1 MSFPLHWKR
10 SKALAWFVLSVA
22 LVARANA
29 AEEPPPRNVLLI
41 TIDTLRADHLSCN
54 GAENVATP
62 NLDRLA
68 REGVDFTRVRA
79 AAPLTLPSHASI
91 LTGEYPPT
99 HGIRE
104 NAATR
109 LSDNQITMTE
119 VLQSKGYETAAFV
132 GSFVLDRRFGLAQ
145 GFDLYDDRVWA
156 SASDLEKLQ
165 AERPADAVFEAF
177 ESWLAGRRGEP
188 PFFAWLH
195 FYDPHAPYLPPE
207 PYRTRYRSDPYAGEV
222 AYTDEV
228 VGKVWSAL
236 ESRALL
242 RGTVIGVV
250 GDHGEGLGEHQEA
263 THSVL
268 IYNSTLHVPMI
279 LYSPGQIPAGSRVQT
294 LTSLVDLA
302 PTLLELV
309 GFPHDLGTG
318 RSLLPRIGLSGAA
331 AEQGDEQPRSV
342 YSESLYAQRNL
353 GWSPLFG
360 LEDRDFK
367 LILGAEPELFDL
379 SVDPDE
385 RRNVA
390 AERPE
395 TVSAMKEEFAALG
408 FGLET
413 ASQEE
418 ETASLDPE
426 TVAQLRSLGYL
437 SSSRRSESE
446 AAVGEAPDP
455 KEQMEVWNEIQLALA
470 EYTME
475 DFISAASRLEKLL
488 ASHPDIALG
497 YEYLGSAYE
506 KSGRLSDAEDIY
518 REGVERGFR
527 SSELSVGLG
536 RIYFRRGDLP
546 RAEDALQAAVAED
559 PLHVVALHQ
568 LAGVWAQKGDLAG
581 AVDRYRQA
589 LEINPAYVYSWNG
602 LGMALSKQGRGEEAA
617 VAFQRAVELDPT
629 VAPFHFNLAAQLE
642 KMGRKAEAR
651 SEYAEFLTLTEGEK
665 NFAQERALAKDA
677 LGRSEK

>member
-1 MSFPLHWKR
+1 MPGQV
-10 SKALAWFVLSVA
+10 LAEA
-22 LVARANA
+22 
-29 AEEPPPRNVLLI
+29 PRNLLLI

-54 GAENVATP
+54 GADNVVTP

-68 REGVDFTRVRA
+68 REGVNFSRVRA
-79 AAPLTLPSHASI
+79 PVPLTLPSHASI
-91 LTGEYPPT
+91 LTGNYPPT
-99 HGIRE
+99 HGVRE
-104 NAATR
+104 NATAP
-109 LSDNQITMTE
+109 LSEEQLTLQE
-119 VLQSKGYETAAFV
+119 VLQSNGYETAAFL

-145 GFDLYDDRVWA
+145 GFDVYDDRVWT
-156 SASDLEKLQ
+156 SAEELEKLQ
-165 AERPADAVFEAF
+165 AERPAEAVFDAF
-177 ESWLAGRRGEP
+177 EDWLADRVGQR

-207 PYRTRYRSDPYAGEV
+207 PYRTQYRSDPYAGEV
-222 AYTDEV
+222 AYADEV
-228 VGKVWSAL
+228 VGRVWTTL

-242 RGTVIGVV
+242 PGTVIGVV

-279 LYSPGQIPAGSRVQT
+279 LYSPGQIPAGSRVET

-302 PTLLELV
+302 PTLLDLV
-309 GFPHDLGTG
+309 GLPHDLGTG
-318 RSLLPRIGLSGAA
+318 RSMLPRIGLSKAA
-331 AEQGDEQPRSV
+331 VEQGDEQPRSV

-360 LEDRDFK
+360 VEGRDFK

-379 SVDPDE
+379 GADPEE
-385 RRNVA
+385 RRNLA

-395 TVSAMKEEFAALG
+395 TVSALKEQFATLG
-408 FGLET
+408 IGLET

-418 ETASLDPE
+418 EAASLDPE

-437 SSSRRSESE
+437 SSSRGSASE

-475 DFISAASRLEKLL
+475 DFIAAASRLEKLL

-506 KSGRLSDAEDIY
+506 KSGRLSDAEDVY
-518 REGVERGFR
+518 RRGVERGFR

-546 RAEDALQAAVAED
+546 RAEDALQAALAED

-568 LAGVWAQKGDLAG
+568 LAGVWAQKGDLTG
-581 AVDRYRQA
+581 AVGRYRQA

-629 VAPFHFNLAAQLE
+629 VAPFRFNLAVQLE
-642 KMGRKAEAR
+642 RMGRMEEAGSSYR
-651 SEYAEFLTLTEGEK
+651 EFLTLTEGRSDLGR
-665 NFAQERALAKDA
+665 ERAQAEEA
-677 LGRSEK
+677 LKRLQG

>member
-1 MSFPLHWKR
+1 MRALSSQQSLR
-10 SKALAWFVLSVA
+10 TLRRVACLVGLVALAGQVL
-22 LVARANA
+22 
-29 AEEPPPRNVLLI
+29 AEAPRNLLLI

-54 GAENVATP
+54 GAENVVTP

-68 REGVDFTRVRA
+68 REGANFSRVRA
-79 AAPLTLPSHASI
+79 PVPLTLPSHASI
-91 LTGEYPPT
+91 LTGKYPPT
-99 HGIRE
+99 HGVRE
-104 NAATR
+104 NAAAP
-109 LSDNQITMTE
+109 LSEDQLTLQE
-119 VLQSKGYETAAFV
+119 VLQSNGYETAAFL

-145 GFDLYDDRVWA
+145 GFDVYDDRVWT
-156 SASDLEKLQ
+156 SAEELEKLQ
-165 AERPADAVFEAF
+165 AERPAEAVFDAF
-177 ESWLAGRRGEP
+177 KSWLADRVGQR

-207 PYRTRYRSDPYAGEV
+207 PYRTAYRSDPYAGEV

-228 VGKVWSAL
+228 VGKVWTAL
-236 ESRALL
+236 ESRAML

-279 LYSPGQIPAGSRVQT
+279 LYSPGQVPAGSRVET

-302 PTLLELV
+302 PTLLDLV
-309 GFPHDLGTG
+309 GLPRELGTG
-318 RSLLPRIGLSGAA
+318 RSLLSKIGLSEAP
-331 AEQGDEQPRSV
+331 AEPGDEQTRPV

-360 LEDRDFK
+360 VEDRDFK

-379 SVDPDE
+379 GADPEE
-385 RRNVA
+385 RRNLA

-395 TVSAMKEEFAALG
+395 KVSALKEQFATLG
-408 FGLET
+408 IGLET

-418 ETASLDPE
+418 EAASLDPE
-426 TVAQLRSLGYL
+426 TVARLRSLGYL
-437 SSSRRSESE
+437 SSPRGSASAP
-446 AAVGEAPDP
+446 AAGEAPDP
-455 KEQMEVWNEIQLALA
+455 KEQMGVWNEIQLALA

-475 DFISAASRLEKLL
+475 DFVSAASRLEKLL
-488 ASHPDIALG
+488 ASHPDISLG

-506 KSGRLSDAEDIY
+506 KMGRLSDAVDVY
-518 REGVERGFR
+518 RKGIERGLG

-536 RIYFRRGDLP
+536 RIYLQRGDLP
-546 RAEDALQAAVAED
+546 LAASALRVALAED

-568 LAGVWAQKGDLAG
+568 LADVEARGGNLAE
-581 AVDRYRQA
+581 ATALYDRA

-602 LGMALSKQGRGEEAA
+602 LGMARNRQGRDEEAA
-617 VAFQRAVELDPT
+617 IAFQKAVKLDPT
-629 VAPFHFNLAAQLE
+629 VAPFHFNLALQLE
-642 KMGRKAEAR
+642 RMGRMEEAGSSYR
-651 SEYAEFLTLTEGEK
+651 EFLTLTEGRSDLGR
-665 NFAQERALAKDA
+665 ERAQAEEA
-677 LGRSEK
+677 LKRLQG

>member
-1 MSFPLHWKR
+1 MWALSIQQSQRTLRPLVCLLGLVTIPGQV
-10 SKALAWFVLSVA
+10 LAEA
-22 LVARANA
+22 
-29 AEEPPPRNVLLI
+29 PRNLLLI

-68 REGVDFTRVRA
+68 REGVNFSRVRA
-79 AAPLTLPSHASI
+79 PVPLTLPSHASI
-91 LTGEYPPT
+91 LTGNYPPT
-99 HGIRE
+99 HGVRE
-104 NAATR
+104 NAAAP
-109 LSDNQITMTE
+109 LSEDQLTLQE
-119 VLQSKGYETAAFV
+119 VLQSNGYETAAFL

-145 GFDLYDDRVWA
+145 GFDVYDDRVWT
-156 SASDLEKLQ
+156 SAEELEKLQ
-165 AERPADAVFEAF
+165 AERPAEAVFDAF
-177 ESWLAGRRGEP
+177 EDWLADRVGQR

-207 PYRTRYRSDPYAGEV
+207 PYRTRYRGNPYAGEV
-222 AYTDEV
+222 AYADEV
-228 VGKVWSAL
+228 VGRVWTTL

-242 RGTVIGVV
+242 PRTVIGVV

-279 LYSPGQIPAGSRVQT
+279 LYSPGQIPAGSRVKT

-302 PTLLELV
+302 PTLLDLV
-309 GFPHDLGTG
+309 GFPHDLGIG
-318 RSLLPRIGLSGAA
+318 RSLFPRIGLSKAA
-331 AEQGDEQPRSV
+331 VEQGDEQPRSV

-360 LEDRDFK
+360 VEGRDFK

-379 SVDPDE
+379 GADPEE
-385 RRNVA
+385 RRNLA

-395 TVSAMKEEFAALG
+395 TVSALKEQFATLG
-408 FGLET
+408 IGLET

-418 ETASLDPE
+418 EAASLDPE
-426 TVAQLRSLGYL
+426 TVARLRSLGYL
-437 SSSRRSESE
+437 SSPRGSKSE
-446 AAVGEAPDP
+446 AAAGPVPDP

-470 EYTME
+470 EFTIE
-475 DFISAASRLEKLL
+475 DFTSAATRLEKLL
-488 ASHPDIALG
+488 ASHPDISLG

-506 KSGRLSDAEDIY
+506 KMGRLSNAVDVY
-518 REGVERGFR
+518 RKGIERGLG

-536 RIYFRRGDLP
+536 RIYLRRGDLP
-546 RAEDALQAAVAED
+546 LAESALRVALSED

-568 LAGVWAQKGDLAG
+568 LADVEARGGNLAE
-581 AVDRYRQA
+581 ATARYRQA

-602 LGMALSKQGRGEEAA
+602 LGMALGRLGQDDEAA
-617 VAFQRAVELDPT
+617 VAFQKAVELDPR
-629 VAPFHFNLAAQLE
+629 VAPFHFNLALQLE
-642 KMGRKAEAR
+642 RMGRNGEAR
-651 SEYAEFLTLTEGEK
+651 FEYEEFLTLTEGGR
-665 NFAQERALAKDA
+665 NFAQERALAEDA
-677 LGRSEK
+677 IERLER